1 VSQTNLSKM
10 AMEAKVQK
18 ILGIDEDEAERKYLA
33 DEQRKRYIVAESIEK
48 KLRES
53 LKPLGFFNIPELLDN
68 RRLEYLIP
76 NGAFESYPGF
86 DKVYIWQISTK
97 ESNTYQKGGQ
107 IVMPDN
113 IIAAKKN
120 TAPRGIIIS
129 AGLKAMDSLYSTGF
143 ELGHIIRFKKFA
155 PFVMPVEDID
165 GHELT
170 VMVVRDG
177 DIEASED
184 MATAIN
190 ARKGGIKNVSPDGK
204 SYDFRYE
211 VNGVTTGEK
220 ISEYYDPSI

>member
-1 VSQTNLSKM
+1 MKNHGT
-10 AMEAKVQK
+10 AMEKRVQQ
-18 ILGIDEDEAERKYLA
+18 ILGIDEEHNELKELAEA
-33 DEQRKRYIVAESIEK
+33 QQKRYVVAESIEK
-48 KLRES
+48 KLKES
-53 LKPLGFFNIPELLDN
+53 LKPRGFYNIPELLDS
-68 RRLEYLIP
+68 RRIEYLIP

-97 ESNTYQKGGQ
+97 ESNTYQKGGS

-120 TAPRGIIIS
+120 TAPRGVIVS
-129 AGLKAMDSLYSTGF
+129 AGLKAMDALYSTGF

-184 MATAIN
+184 MAAQIN
-190 ARKGGIKNVSPDGK
+190 SGNGKIKNISPDGK
-204 SYDFRYE
+204 SYDFRY
-211 VNGVTTGEK
+211 VLNGVSTGEK